1 MYCCCSVAKLCLILC
16 NLRGCNTP
24 GFPVPYHLPEFAQ
37 VHVHWISDA
46 IQPSHPLSPSFP
58 FAFNLSQHHGLF
70 QWVSYSH
77 QVAKSWSISFSISPS
92 NEYSGF
98 ISLGLTG
105 LTSLLSKGLPR
116 VFSSTRVWKYQFFGA
131 QPSLLSSSHICH
143 IMYMCV
149 CVCVCLHSLYYTHMY
164 IHIYV
169 DILNIN
175 LCII

>member
-1 MYCCCSVAKLCLILC
+1 MYCCCSVANLCLILC
-16 NLRGCNTP
+16 NLMGCNTP
-24 GFPVPYHLPEFAQ
+24 GFSVPYRLREFAQ

-46 IQPSHPLSPSFP
+46 IQPSYPLSPSFP

-70 QWVSYSH
+70 QWVSCSH
-77 QVAKSWSISFSISPS
+77 QVAKYWSISFSISPS
-92 NEYSGF
+92 NEYSGL

-116 VFSSTRVWKYQFFGA
+116 VFSSTRVWKHQFFGA

-149 CVCVCLHSLYYTHMY
+149 CVCLHSLYYTHMY

-169 DILNIN
+169 DILDINI
-175 LCII
+175 CII